1 MRAEGGRIL
10 LIDRDPGAL
19 EPLSRAI
26 RASGH
31 QVAIV
36 SDPKHGLE
44 RAVEIAVDVVLLD
57 RDASVLELRSF
68 IDVLKENP
76 RTSAAHIFLLGFGD
90 PASLKAVDN
99 RVEPIL
105 KPFNVAQVAGR
116 IDEVVRARRAPASEQ
131 ELQGELEQ
139 VALFDLLQV
148 FTANLSTG
156 RLRIECE
163 GTSAGI
169 WVRQGRVVDAV
180 FGPTVGEKALHRLLS
195 LQEGSFAFEPGIQ
208 ALHRRVQ
215 GGTDHLLMEA
225 VRRLDERRRILTE
238 LPPLT
243 AVLRV
248 ESSPAQPEETHREL
262 LAALD
267 EPRSIEE
274 LLDLLPANDLE
285 LLEAIGDLVRE
296 GVLVVVDMVGSRLNF
311 CEADETLA
319 ARTGALRLRRAGVEG
334 VLRIGVLAPAARELA
349 RFGQALR
356 ALREFRP
363 ELEPLTLI
371 GEGALGALGRLRVG
385 GFDVELFAL
394 PLDPV
399 ARPIW
404 GALLAQTTVALLI
417 GPEAL
422 VEELQSLSGV
432 LDVRI
437 VAAPAASEGPAEAA
451 ASLRAL
457 LGTRR
462 PRA

>member
-1 MRAEGGRIL
+1 
-10 LIDRDPGAL
+10 
-19 EPLSRAI
+19 
-26 RASGH
+26 
-31 QVAIV
+31 
-36 SDPKHGLE
+36 
-44 RAVEIAVDVVLLD
+44 
-57 RDASVLELRSF
+57 
-68 IDVLKENP
+68 
-76 RTSAAHIFLLGFGD
+76 
-90 PASLKAVDN
+90 
-99 RVEPIL
+99 
-105 KPFNVAQVAGR
+105 
-116 IDEVVRARRAPASEQ
+116 
-131 ELQGELEQ
+131 
-139 VALFDLLQV
+139 
-148 FTANLSTG
+148 
-156 RLRIECE
+156 
-163 GTSAGI
+163 
-169 WVRQGRVVDAV
+169 
-180 FGPTVGEKALHRLLS
+180 
-195 LQEGSFAFEPGIQ
+195 
-208 ALHRRVQ
+208 
-215 GGTDHLLMEA
+215 MEA